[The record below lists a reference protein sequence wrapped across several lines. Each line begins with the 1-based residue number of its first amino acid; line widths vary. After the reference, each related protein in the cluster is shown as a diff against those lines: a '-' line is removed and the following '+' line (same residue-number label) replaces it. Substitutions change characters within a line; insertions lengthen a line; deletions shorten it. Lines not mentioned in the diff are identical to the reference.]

1 MLSFWHNHMHQS
13 TVAKKI
19 MQRIKLHFQVC
30 MPFLHQASRLNT
42 TLICYTVFKRTPYHL
57 VKPQEYRLLERR
69 HISFIYTDAAVVE
82 AWKFI
87 NKVEIETDFSCI
99 PAVLSKLEG
108 KGRLFDIRGR
118 MPFKSV
124 SAYSRKYCLSKRC
137 IKRLISNN
145 GIHDL
150 GTWKLLRTIAN
161 NPLLSLQV
169 FHNLTVHDLARPMY

>member
-1 MLSFWHNHMHQS
+1 
-13 TVAKKI
+13 

-30 MPFLHQASRLNT
+30 MPFLQQASRPNT
-42 TLICYTVFKRTPYHL
+42 TLICYTVFKRTPDHL

-69 HISFIYTDAAVVE
+69 HLSFIYTDAAVVE

-124 SAYSRKYCLSKRC
+124 SAYSRKYCLLKRC
-137 IKRLISNN
+137 IERLISNN

>member
-1 MLSFWHNHMHQS
+1 
-13 TVAKKI
+13 

-30 MPFLHQASRLNT
+30 MLFLHQASRPNT
-42 TLICYTVFKRTPYHL
+42 TLICYTVFKRTPDHL

-82 AWKFI
+82 AWKFL

-124 SAYSRKYCLSKRC
+124 SAYSRKYCLLKRC
-137 IKRLISNN
+137 IERLISNN

-169 FHNLTVHDLARPMY
+169 FHNLTVHDLAKPMY

>member
-1 MLSFWHNHMHQS
+1 
-13 TVAKKI
+13 

-30 MPFLHQASRLNT
+30 MPFLQQASRPNT
-42 TLICYTVFKRTPYHL
+42 ILICYTVFKRTPDHL

-69 HISFIYTDAAVVE
+69 HLSSIYTDAAVVE

-124 SAYSRKYCLSKRC
+124 SAYSRKYCLLKRC
-137 IKRLISNN
+137 IERLISNK

>member
-1 MLSFWHNHMHQS
+1 
-13 TVAKKI
+13 

-30 MPFLHQASRLNT
+30 MPFLQQASRPNT
-42 TLICYTVFKRTPYHL
+42 TLICYTVFKRTPDHL

-82 AWKFI
+82 AWKFL

-99 PAVLSKLEG
+99 PAVLSKLEE
-108 KGRLFDIRGR
+108 KGRLFDIRGK

-124 SAYSRKYCLSKRC
+124 STYSRKYCLLKRC
-137 IKRLISNN
+137 IERLISNN

>member
-1 MLSFWHNHMHQS
+1 MLSFWRNHMHQS

-30 MPFLHQASRLNT
+30 MLFLHQASRPNT
-42 TLICYTVFKRTPYHL
+42 TLICYTVFKRTPDHL
-57 VKPQEYRLLERR
+57 VKPQEYRLLDRR
-69 HISFIYTDAAVVE
+69 HLSSIYTDAAVVE

-87 NKVEIETDFSCI
+87 NKVEIETDFYCI

-137 IKRLISNN
+137 IERLISNN

>member
-1 MLSFWHNHMHQS
+1 
-13 TVAKKI
+13 
-19 MQRIKLHFQVC
+19 
-30 MPFLHQASRLNT
+30 MPFLHQASRPNT
-42 TLICYTVFKRTPYHL
+42 TLICYTVFKRTPDHL

-69 HISFIYTDAAVVE
+69 HLSFIYTDAAVVE

-124 SAYSRKYCLSKRC
+124 SAYSRKYCLLKRC
-137 IKRLISNN
+137 IERLISNN

-169 FHNLTVHDLARPMY
+169 FHNLTVHDLAKPMF

>member
-1 MLSFWHNHMHQS
+1 
-13 TVAKKI
+13 

-30 MPFLHQASRLNT
+30 MPFLQQASRPNT
-42 TLICYTVFKRTPYHL
+42 TLICYTVFKRTPDHL

-69 HISFIYTDAAVVE
+69 HLSFIYTDAAVVE
-82 AWKFI
+82 AWKFL

-124 SAYSRKYCLSKRC
+124 SAYSRKYCLLKRC
-137 IKRLISNN
+137 IERLISNN

-169 FHNLTVHDLARPMY
+169 FHNLTVHDLAKPMY

>member
-1 MLSFWHNHMHQS
+1 
-13 TVAKKI
+13 

-30 MPFLHQASRLNT
+30 MLFLHQASRPNT
-42 TLICYTVFKRTPYHL
+42 TLICYTVFKRTPDHL

-69 HISFIYTDAAVVE
+69 HISCIYTDAAVVE
-82 AWKFI
+82 AWKFL

-124 SAYSRKYCLSKRC
+124 STYSRKYCLLKRC
-137 IKRLISNN
+137 IERLISNN

>member
-1 MLSFWHNHMHQS
+1 
-13 TVAKKI
+13 

-30 MPFLHQASRLNT
+30 MPFLQQASRPNT
-42 TLICYTVFKRTPYHL
+42 TLICYTVFKRTPDHL

-69 HISFIYTDAAVVE
+69 HLSFIYTDAAVVE

-124 SAYSRKYCLSKRC
+124 SAYSRKYCLLKRC
-137 IKRLISNN
+137 IERLISNN

-161 NPLLSLQV
+161 NPLFSLQV
-169 FHNLTVHDLARPMY
+169 FHNLTVHDLAKPMY

>member
-1 MLSFWHNHMHQS
+1 
-13 TVAKKI
+13 

-124 SAYSRKYCLSKRC
+124 SAYSRKYCLLKRC
-137 IKRLISNN
+137 IERLISNN

>member
-1 MLSFWHNHMHQS
+1 
-13 TVAKKI
+13 

-30 MPFLHQASRLNT
+30 MPFLQQASRPNT
-42 TLICYTVFKRTPYHL
+42 TLICYTVFKRTPDHL

-69 HISFIYTDAAVVE
+69 HLSFIYTDAAVVE

-124 SAYSRKYCLSKRC
+124 SAYSRKYCLLKRC
-137 IKRLISNN
+137 VERLISNN

-169 FHNLTVHDLARPMY
+169 FHNLTVHDLAKPMY

>member
-1 MLSFWHNHMHQS
+1 
-13 TVAKKI
+13 

-30 MPFLHQASRLNT
+30 MLFLHQASRPNT
-42 TLICYTVFKRTPYHL
+42 TLICYTVFKRTPDHL

-69 HISFIYTDAAVVE
+69 HLSFIYTDAAVVE

-124 SAYSRKYCLSKRC
+124 SAYSRKYCLLKRC
-137 IKRLISNN
+137 IERLISNN

>member
-1 MLSFWHNHMHQS
+1 ML
-13 TVAKKI
+13 
-19 MQRIKLHFQVC
+19 
-30 MPFLHQASRLNT
+30 FLHQASRPNT
-42 TLICYTVFKRTPYHL
+42 TLICYTVFKRTPDHL

-69 HISFIYTDAAVVE
+69 HLSFIYTDAAVVE

-124 SAYSRKYCLSKRC
+124 SAYSRKYCLLKRC
-137 IKRLISNN
+137 IERLISNN

-169 FHNLTVHDLARPMY
+169 FHNLTVHDLAKPMY

>member
-1 MLSFWHNHMHQS
+1 
-13 TVAKKI
+13 

-30 MPFLHQASRLNT
+30 MPFLQQASRPNT
-42 TLICYTVFKRTPYHL
+42 TLICYTVFKRTPDHL

-69 HISFIYTDAAVVE
+69 HLSFIYTDAAVVE

-124 SAYSRKYCLSKRC
+124 SAYSRKYCLLKRC
-137 IKRLISNN
+137 IERLISNN

-169 FHNLTVHDLARPMY
+169 FHNLTVHDLAKPMY

>member
-1 MLSFWHNHMHQS
+1 
-13 TVAKKI
+13 

-30 MPFLHQASRLNT
+30 MLFLHQASRPNT
-42 TLICYTVFKRTPYHL
+42 TLICYTVFKRTPDHL

-69 HISFIYTDAAVVE
+69 HLSFIYTDAAVVE

-124 SAYSRKYCLSKRC
+124 SAYSRKYCLLKRC
-137 IKRLISNN
+137 IERLISNN

-169 FHNLTVHDLARPMY
+169 FHNLTVHDLAKPMY